1 MEQVLASVTTSRT
14 AQKAGRKFQNC
25 DHKEWA
31 QYTISA
37 HAVQCAMFNS
47 THTFVGLALARTSPH
62 RWVPYLT
69 VTAII
74 AANLPD
80 IEILTG
86 LAGTPT
92 YIQYHRGIT
101 HTFIG
106 IPVLSLALALAM
118 YIFSGNFW
126 RTFLVSLLVMAT
138 HPALDYTNTYG
149 LRPFLPF
156 SGKWYYGDTLFIIDP
171 ILDLILLA
179 GIIASYRARKNRSL
193 LAWASILVA
202 LAYIGARV
210 ELRNE
215 ARAQISAFA
224 STIPNFESS
233 AVQPSMLNPWS
244 WDGVIE
250 TRNEFI
256 KVRVHTRRGVE
267 GELARMPK
275 GNPSEIIGHAVSARS
290 AAVFMGFARFPVTR
304 VEETESGYRVMF
316 IDFRFYNE
324 RARTAFAAEVL
335 LDQSLDVV
343 KDTLSFNKTVN

>member
-1 MEQVLASVTTSRT
+1 
-14 AQKAGRKFQNC
+14 
-25 DHKEWA
+25 
-31 QYTISA
+31 
-37 HAVQCAMFNS
+37 MFNS
-47 THTFVGLALARTSPH
+47 THTFVGLALARTGPH
-62 RWVPYLT
+62 RWGPYAT
-69 VTAII
+69 ATAII

-80 IEILTG
+80 IEIFTG

-101 HTFIG
+101 HSFIG
-106 IPVLSLALALAM
+106 IPILSLALALAM

-126 RTFLVSLLVMAT
+126 KTFLVSLLVMAT

-156 SGKWYYGDTLFIIDP
+156 SDKWYYGDTLFIIDP

-179 GIIASYRARKNRSL
+179 GIIASYRLKKNRPIFAL
-193 LAWASILVA
+193 ASILVA

-215 ARAQISAFA
+215 ARAQLATFTA
-224 STIPNFESS
+224 TVPNFESS
-233 AVQPSMLNPWS
+233 AVQPSMLNPWR

-250 TRNEFI
+250 TKDEFI
-256 KVRVHTRRGVE
+256 KVRVHPRRGVE

-275 GNPSEIIGHAVSARS
+275 GHPSEFIGHAASARS
-290 AAVFMGFARFPVTR
+290 AAVFLGFARFPVTR
-304 VEETESGYRVMF
+304 VEEIESGYRVMF

-324 RARTAFAAEVL
+324 RTRTAFGAEVL

-343 KDTLSFNKTVN
+343 KDSLTFNKTVN

>member
-1 MEQVLASVTTSRT
+1 
-14 AQKAGRKFQNC
+14 
-25 DHKEWA
+25 
-31 QYTISA
+31 
-37 HAVQCAMFNS
+37 MFNS

-80 IEILTG
+80 IEIFTG

-106 IPVLSLALALAM
+106 IPILSLALALGI
-118 YIFSGNFW
+118 YVFSGNFW

-138 HPALDYTNTYG
+138 HPALDYANTYG

-179 GIIASYRARKNRSL
+179 GIIASYRVKTHRLL
-193 LAWASILVA
+193 LAWASILIA
-202 LAYIGARV
+202 LAYIGGRV
-210 ELRNE
+210 ELRNQ
-215 ARAQISAFA
+215 ARAQLSNFA
-224 STIPNFESS
+224 LTVPNFESS
-233 AVQPSMLNPWS
+233 AVQPSMLNPWR

-250 TRNEFI
+250 TRSELI
-256 KVRVHTRRGVE
+256 KVQLHALRGVE
-267 GELARMPK
+267 RELARMPK
-275 GNPSEIIGHAVSARS
+275 SSPSEIIGHAASARS

-324 RARTAFAAEVL
+324 RTRTAFAAEVL
-335 LDQSLDVV
+335 LDQALDVV
-343 KDTLSFNKTVN
+343 KDSLSFTKTVN